1 METFIDGSSASRR
14 FFSSGV
20 VNAVRRM
27 SSTGLIIC
35 DTVCVWSER
44 TRQRRQLRSLPDH
57 MLKDIGVSR
66 ADIFQECGKPFW
78 RV

>member
-14 FFSSGV
+14 FFSIGV

-27 SSTGLIIC
+27 SSTGLVIC

-66 ADIFQECGKPFW
+66 ADIFRECDKPFW